1 MQNYAKGRLMQ
12 FVFVE
17 SCGEKILT
25 LEGEAFA
32 HICYARRAKVGQ
44 TQSVRNLRDDRL
56 YTYAIES
63 ITRKNATLT
72 LKSSQILPKIPP
84 YFSHIIWAII
94 SPQSIYKTLPSL
106 NELGLG
112 KLSLFFSR
120 FSQGGAKIDTERI
133 KRILVESC
141 EQCGRSNLCEVEIL
155 GDLDLALERYK
166 EAGVLDLGGEILH
179 SSAQTRDIL
188 QNGIIIGAEGGF
200 SHEEREVL
208 KSQNRKI
215 YGVESGLILRSTTA
229 TMAVLAKGL

>member
-1 MQNYAKGRLMQ
+1 MQ

-25 LEGEAFA
+25 LDGEAFA

-72 LKSSQILPKIPP
+72 LESSQILPKIPP

-106 NELGLG
+106 NELGLS
-112 KLSLFFSR
+112 KLSLFFSC

-166 EAGVLDLGGEILH
+166 EASVLDFGGEKLH
-179 SSAQTRDIL
+179 SSVQTRGIL

-200 SHEEREVL
+200 SNEEREVL

>member
-1 MQNYAKGRLMQ
+1 MQ

-17 SCGEKILT
+17 SCGEEVLT

-32 HICYARRAKVGQ
+32 HICYARRGKVGQ
-44 TQSVRNLRDDRL
+44 TQAVRNLRDDRL
-56 YTYAIES
+56 YTYRIES
-63 ITRKNATLT
+63 ISRKNATLK
-72 LKSSQILPKIPP
+72 LESSQILPKIPR

-112 KLSLFFSR
+112 KLSLFYAR

-155 GDLDLALERYK
+155 RDLDLVLARYK
-166 EAGVLDLGGEILH
+166 KASVLDFGGEILQ
-179 SSAQTRDIL
+179 SSAQTKEIL

-200 SHEEREVL
+200 SDKEREAL
-208 KSQNRKI
+208 RAQNRKI
-215 YGVESGLILRSTTA
+215 YGMDSELILRSTTA
-229 TMAVLAKGL
+229 TMATLAKGV